1 MIIFVSD
8 NVVSCTASIV
18 HRHMLATCLSGHPNF
33 LLSCVLVIS
42 WSFLDHL
49 IKKTLKRSLPHR
61 RIITDVISWI
71 LWEAFGLNL
80 RAASIK
86 PCIESESLCISML
99 GCPVWHLAVWNE
111 ATIIFTCFCADSVTT
126 ISIDAARL
134 HCKLCVQG

>member
-49 IKKTLKRSLPHR
+49 IKKTLKRSLRTKICP
-61 RIITDVISWI
+61 
-71 LWEAFGLNL
+71 
-80 RAASIK
+80 AS
-86 PCIESESLCISML
+86 
-99 GCPVWHLAVWNE
+99 G
-111 ATIIFTCFCADSVTT
+111 T
-126 ISIDAARL
+126 ISVHVLFCVDEFYDL
-134 HCKLCVQG
+134 VYDLPDDVDLKLLIVSPL